1 MKVIKVRAK
10 VVSPKMYTQ
19 EQMDSMSAELGSC
32 RSQIM
37 GLKQKNAQLSSEL
50 DIEKRNH
57 TLAIGGVQLWQAEAE
72 QYKVEARKA
81 AGYESLYRAAK
92 DEAEE
97 WEKTSKDLANRLC
110 EQMNKTRAAEENAA
124 GLNLELMERECR
136 INELERRIAWL
147 TGHSN
152 EGSVVS

>member
-1 MKVIKVRAK
+1 LIFIKKYDIIYIESERKEMINMKVIKVRAK

-19 EQMDSMSAELGSC
+19 EQMDLMSAELGSC

-37 GLKQKNAQLSSEL
+37 SLKQK
-50 DIEKRNH
+50 
-57 TLAIGGVQLWQAEAE
+57 T
-72 QYKVEARKA
+72 

-92 DEAEE
+92 NEAEE

-147 TGHSN
+147 AGHSN